1 MRTITAISMVCLFA
15 GMALADGS
23 KPVIL
28 TKVPDIPAG
37 EFPDEV
43 NLEKATDLDGL
54 VIAYTYSSGRAYEL
68 TFYDDR
74 VTFAQLNTP
83 APKITLP
90 YRARP
95 LAEQMYLVHW
105 LVPGRIGHV
114 SLIVDLAAMRIHS
127 SALMPGQMEL
137 FEEGPITS
145 AAAGHLDDMGL

>member
-1 MRTITAISMVCLFA
+1 MKTITVIAGFCLLA
-15 GMALADGS
+15 GIAFADGH
-23 KPVIL
+23 KPDIL
-28 TKVPDIPAG
+28 TKAPNIPAG
-37 EFPDEV
+37 KFPDEV
-43 NLEKATDLDGL
+43 NLENATDLDGL
-54 VIAYTYSSGRAYEL
+54 VIEYTYSSGRAYEL

-90 YRARP
+90 YLARP
-95 LAEQMYLVHW
+95 LADQMYLVHW

-114 SLIVDLAAMRIHS
+114 SLIVDLASMRIHG

-145 AAAGHLDDMGL
+145 ATGGPLG

>member
-1 MRTITAISMVCLFA
+1 MKFMLTCAMGLFCLA
-15 GMALADGS
+15 APVMADGH
-23 KPVIL
+23 KPEIL
-28 TKVPDIPAG
+28 TTPPNVPAG
-37 EFPDEV
+37 AFPDEV
-43 NLEKATDLDGL
+43 NLESAVDLDGL
-54 VIAYTYSSGRAYEL
+54 VIEYTYSSGRAYEL

-83 APKITLP
+83 APRITLP

-95 LAEQMYLVHW
+95 LADQMYLVHW

-114 SLIVDLAAMRIHS
+114 SLIVDLESMRIHG

-145 AAAGHLDDMGL
+145 AAGGPLE